1 MVKARVSLVDL
12 MNWEI
17 VAVLVILNMLLTVWS
32 GARMGALLQQAIGE
46 LDGNIAAAIKAL
58 VEQGIGDFEPINPVQ
73 AAIAQFITTRMSDP
87 TESTLTE
94 IPRSMDGKFSQP

>member
-17 VAVLVILNMLLTVWS
+17 VAVLVILNMILTVWI

-94 IPRSMDGKFSQP
+94 IPRSIDCKFSQP

>member
-1 MVKARVSLVDL
+1 

-17 VAVLVILNMLLTVWS
+17 VAVLVILNMILTVWI